1 MNVIKKTGL
10 ASNGTSINWI
20 ALLVVGIEQEV
31 EREPFDVCL
40 IFQNCVVQENKR
52 DPVFPR
58 PQTEH
63 SSAIIFLLPLFVKY
77 SRQKPFQRTRMVPIR
92 SEFQAV
98 VPF

>member
-1 MNVIKKTGL
+1 M
-10 ASNGTSINWI
+10 SINRI

-40 IFQNCVVQENKR
+40 IFQNGVVQENKR

-63 SSAIIFLLPLFVKY
+63 SSAIFFLLLLPLFVKY
-77 SRQKPFQRTRMVPIR
+77 SRQKPFQRTRMVPVR